1 MKKRYVLIGLVVFL
15 FGNITFA
22 YSPFTKEEHHQIDR
36 QLNQAIPSAEK
47 KEKSEFFSRLA
58 QKSLAIRKA
67 FLPIKMKLYGP
78 KLTQKD
84 QEFIKNR
91 VATLTTLPEVRR
103 NEILDE
109 LKKTQQLSEEISRA
123 LQIEANKEFEGY
135 ARTVIPTPLF
145 RLPVDNV
152 DLNKIL

>member
-1 MKKRYVLIGLVVFL
+1 
-15 FGNITFA
+15 
-22 YSPFTKEEHHQIDR
+22 
-36 QLNQAIPSAEK
+36 
-47 KEKSEFFSRLA
+47 
-58 QKSLAIRKA
+58 
-67 FLPIKMKLYGP
+67 MKLYGP

-103 NEILDE
+103 NEILEE
-109 LKKTQQLSEEISRA
+109 LKKTQQLSEDISRA